1 MNNNPYAA
9 AASSIGY
16 DYQIRLALLKA
27 FELEESNEIKIE
39 ALDDIEISNENNDKI
54 LLSLKHKKEKEK
66 LSNLSIDFWKS
77 VNIWIDRF
85 NEIDSELSFLLCTT
99 NSVSENSFLK
109 KLTVGTKESINNE
122 TLSIIIESLTSST
135 NEQLS
140 KVKVKFL
147 NLGDEVKIEILNRIT
162 IIENSNRITDIPK
175 KIQDSWFRPINEKYR
190 NEVYERL
197 EGWWFHKVILLMTGK
212 LDHPLTGRDVSTKL
226 QAISTEYFEENLPI
240 TFDQLSADDID
251 YTQYIDSSYEFI
263 RKLSDIKAKTS
274 QVQRAIFDFYR
285 ASNQRMEWL
294 ENCLVNFEEL
304 DKFEKKLI
312 DEWSR
317 YKDDQYYE
325 DDDLSAQELL
335 VIGRAIYSWS
345 QNCNIHIRTKVTEPY
360 VTRGSFH
367 MLANEICNKLYWHP
381 EV

>member
-1 MNNNPYAA
+1 
-9 AASSIGY
+9 
-16 DYQIRLALLKA
+16 
-27 FELEESNEIKIE
+27 NEIKIE

-109 KLTVGTKESINNE
+109 KLTVGTKESINNK

-197 EGWWFHKVILLMTGK
+197 EGW
-212 LDHPLTGRDVSTKL
+212 
-226 QAISTEYFEENLPI
+226 
-240 TFDQLSADDID
+240 
-251 YTQYIDSSYEFI
+251 
-263 RKLSDIKAKTS
+263 
-274 QVQRAIFDFYR
+274 
-285 ASNQRMEWL
+285 
-294 ENCLVNFEEL
+294 
-304 DKFEKKLI
+304 
-312 DEWSR
+312 
-317 YKDDQYYE
+317 
-325 DDDLSAQELL
+325 
-335 VIGRAIYSWS
+335 
-345 QNCNIHIRTKVTEPY
+345 
-360 VTRGSFH
+360 
-367 MLANEICNKLYWHP
+367 
-381 EV
+381 